1 MIINQRNSL
10 DLLGEDGMV
19 DLLAEFEI
27 PASWHYRLNGTIIR
41 DGQVVMSGGFPHR
54 IRMFLE
60 EDNRVFAVCH
70 RGMLARRIS
79 RRAAEWRFDET
90 NFVELH
96 MDPNDAFLADA
107 WTAQPDGTTLV
118 LAPCLP

>member
-1 MIINQRNSL
+1 MISNQTNSL

-41 DGQVVMSGGFPHR
+41 DGHMVMSGGFPHL

-60 EDNRVFAVCH
+60 GDNRVFAVCH
-70 RGMLARRIS
+70 RGILARRIS
-79 RRAAEWRFDET
+79 RRAAEWRFDESE
-90 NFVELH
+90 FVDFH
-96 MDPNDAFLADA
+96 MDPNLAFLADA
-107 WTAQPDGTTLV
+107 WTAQTDGTTLV